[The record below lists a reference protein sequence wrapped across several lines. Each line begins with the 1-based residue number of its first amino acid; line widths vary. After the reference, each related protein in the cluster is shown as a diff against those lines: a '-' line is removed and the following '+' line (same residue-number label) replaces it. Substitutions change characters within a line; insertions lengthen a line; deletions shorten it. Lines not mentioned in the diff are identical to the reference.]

1 MYTGRNLI
9 SVNLED
15 YFQVAPMREVIPPR
29 NWPRFQLRIEQSTI
43 AALDL
48 LDRYGHKAT
57 FFVLGWLA
65 ERCPDLIAEV
75 ARRGH
80 AVASKGYLHRSFNQL
95 SLDEFVRD
103 LKRSQEAIGIATG
116 QSISGYRIA
125 EGSLPIADIRP
136 FEALARAGIKY
147 DSSVRP
153 FGIEFI
159 GKPQWRDIRTV
170 TGPDWSLVEVPLSSD
185 SLFGVPLPMTG
196 GNYLRQMPEGLYK
209 SRLDSFLLRTEAP
222 WHLYFHVWELDP
234 SQPRVSATSRL
245 GQIRQYRN
253 LEKMYERLDALLA
266 AHDFT
271 SIDAHLGLSVRPYE
285 APAATAAASAA
296 SPVAARVV
304 AERDKKAVT
313 VVVPCYNEEETLPY
327 LAGILD
333 SLARE
338 NASTIKFSYVLVDDG
353 SKDKT
358 WARLEEI
365 FGKRDDCTIIKHP
378 KNRGIAAATMT
389 GIRAA
394 KDDIVCGIDCD
405 CSFDPHELAK
415 MIPLLKPG
423 IDMVQASPYHK
434 EGGVVNVPGW
444 RLALSRNLS
453 RIYNRILNHRFA
465 SYTAC
470 FRVYRRSVVAPLEL
484 TNGGFMGIMEMFV
497 LLDKSGAKIIEYP
510 AVLET
515 RLLGVSKM
523 KTLSVIK
530 SHLGM
535 IAEILWKPSSV
546 AKRANRPASPS
557 GSGHAGNAV

>member
-1 MYTGRNLI
+1 MYSGRNLI

-29 NWPRFQLRIEQSTI
+29 NWNRFQLRIEQSTV

-80 AVASKGYLHRSFNQL
+80 AVASKGYLHRTFDQL
-95 SLDEFVRD
+95 SLDEFVAD
-103 LKRSQEAIGIATG
+103 LKRSQEAIGAATG
-116 QSISGYRIA
+116 QSVNGYRIA
-125 EGSLPIADIRP
+125 EGSLPVGDMRP

-153 FGIEFI
+153 FGLSFV
-159 GKPQWRDIRTV
+159 GKPEWRNIRMV
-170 TGPDWSLVEVPLSSD
+170 SGPDWSLTEVPLSSD
-185 SLFGVPLPMTG
+185 SFLGVPLPMTG

-209 SRLDSFLLRTEAP
+209 SRLASFLARTDAP

-253 LEKMYERLDALLA
+253 LEKMYERLDGLLA
-266 AHDFT
+266 AHRFT
-271 SIDAHLGLSVRPYE
+271 SIDAHLGLSPRPYQ
-285 APAATAAASAA
+285 APAAAPAAASAA
-296 SPVAARVV
+296 ANVATE
-304 AERDKKAVT
+304 AERTPVT
-313 VVVPCYNEEETLPY
+313 VVVPCYNEEDTLPY

-333 SLARE
+333 SLAKE
-338 NASTIKFSYVLVDDG
+338 NASKYKFSYVLVDDG
-353 SKDKT
+353 SKDRT
-358 WARLEEI
+358 WVKLQEI
-365 FGKRDDCTIIKHP
+365 FGARADSTLIKHP

-389 GIRAA
+389 GLRAA

-423 IDMVQASPYHK
+423 IDMVQASPYHP

-497 LLDKSGAKIIEYP
+497 LLDKSGAKIVEYP

-535 IAEILWKPSSV
+535 IAEILWKPASV
-546 AKRANRPASPS
+546 AKRANRPAGPS
-557 GSGHAGNAV
+557 GSGPAGTTA

>member
-15 YFQVAPMREVIPPR
+15 YFQVGPMREVIPPR
-29 NWPRFQLRIEQSTI
+29 YWPRFQLRIEHSTTI
-43 AALDL
+43 ALDM

-80 AVASKGYLHRSFNQL
+80 SVSSKGYLHRSFGHV
-95 SLDEFVRD
+95 SLEEFEAD
-103 LKRSQEAIGIATG
+103 LKRSQDAIGAAAG
-116 QSISGYRIA
+116 QRVNGYRIA
-125 EGSLPIADIRP
+125 QGSLPIGDMRA
-136 FEALARAGIKY
+136 FETLARAGIKY

-153 FGIEFI
+153 FGPAFI
-159 GKPQWRDIRTV
+159 NKPEWRDIRTV
-170 TGPDWSLVEVPLSSD
+170 SGPDWSLTEVPFSSD
-185 SLFGVPLPMTG
+185 SFLGIPLPMTG
-196 GNYLRQMPEGLYK
+196 GNYLRQMPEGLYNQ
-209 SRLDSFLLRTEAP
+209 RLRSFLARTKSP

-245 GQIRQYRN
+245 GKIRQYRN
-253 LEKMYERLDALLA
+253 LETMYERLDDLLA
-266 AHDFT
+266 AHSFT
-271 SIDAHLGLSVRPYE
+271 SIDAHLGLAARPYQQE
-285 APAATAAASAA
+285 AGAVSAAA
-296 SPVAARVV
+296 PVKVV
-304 AERDKKAVT
+304 TSGAGMPVT
-313 VVVPCYNEEETLPY
+313 IVVPCYNEEETLPY
-327 LAGILD
+327 LASILD
-333 SLARE
+333 SFAKE
-338 NASTIKFSYVLVDDG
+338 NAETLSLSYVFVDDG
-353 SKDKT
+353 SRDGT
-358 WARLEEI
+358 WAKLQDL
-365 FGKRDDCTIIKHP
+365 FGSRPDCTIIKHP
-378 KNRGIAAATMT
+378 KNKGIAAATMT

-394 KDDIVCGIDCD
+394 KDDVVCGIDCD

-423 IDMVQASPYHK
+423 IDMVQASPYHPK
-434 EGGVVNVPGW
+434 GGVVNVPGW

-535 IAEILWKPSSV
+535 IAEVVWKPSSV
-546 AKRANRPASPS
+546 AKRANRPDGPAENGP
-557 GSGHAGNAV
+557 AGKTV